1 MSTPDNRFDYQRSLK
16 NVKSYPFLHRYIP
29 VDRLIVRPLASLI
42 VRGVFKT
49 GITPN
54 HLTFISFFLSLAA
67 AVVYAVGRPAYVVI
81 GGSLA
86 MLSDIFDNAD
96 GMLARAKG
104 LSSRYGAFLDLFL
117 DRICDFAVL
126 TGVTFGIYRVSGDP
140 RVLKLGLLT
149 IGFYLLQVGL
159 YYLNNIYTGVSNN
172 GEGAEAKNL
181 AVFVIL
187 VFSLVGWPLGILFSV
202 FAMGSLGTALKLVS
216 FLRKGKDPQAAPVR

>member
-1 MSTPDNRFDYQRSLK
+1 MSTPENRFDYQRSLK
-16 NVKSYPFLHRYIP
+16 NVRSYPFLHKYIP

-42 VRGVFKT
+42 VRGVFRT
-49 GITPN
+49 GIMPN
-54 HLTFISFFLSLAA
+54 HLTFVSFFLSVAA
-67 AVVYAVGRPAYVVI
+67 AFVYAVGRPAYVVL

-159 YYLNNIYTGVSNN
+159 YYLNNIYTGAASN

-181 AVFVIL
+181 AVFAIL
-187 VFSLVGWPLGILFSV
+187 VFSLVGWPLGILFGV
-202 FAMGSLGTALKLVS
+202 FAMGFLGTAIKLVS